1 MIVDIRWDTLNR
13 NATVSYSHPQYYV
26 IPVRARTHTHTHTH
40 KSIAS
45 PPQGSNG

>member
-26 IPVRARTHTHTHTH
+26 IPVHTEYTQNT
-40 KSIAS
+40 KR
-45 PPQGSNG
+45 QTMYV